1 MSLDQRVDDL
11 IKRVTKL
18 QSQIELALE
27 GVEREVRKE
36 RSQINS

>member
-27 GVEREVRKE
+27 GVEREVQKE